1 MLVKVEPGG
10 YVMCIDKKK
19 IATYNQA
26 TIPEK

>member
-10 YVMCIDKKK
+10 YVMCIDKK